1 MNHPITSPYLFWTH
15 VSLHLLQHIWSSNHG
30 LFSLFGCPLPS
41 PSSTFFFFKTRA
53 KYYSKFISKHK
64 IKVLLF
70 LSCLIN
76 FKVANLSSLKLGIIT
91 ILLQICKSLVNLVQN
106 HQNNKNFNHLS
117 QDIQDSSSHGKL
129 IQTWKLGFEHTNK
142 NHSNNHGKHHQ
153 S

>member
-1 MNHPITSPYLFWTH
+1 MSHFIFFNTFEAPTMAFFS
-15 VSLHLLQHIWSSNHG
+15 SLG
-30 LFSLFGCPLPS
+30 RPLPL
-41 PSSTFFFFKTRA
+41 PFIFFFFLKKRA
-53 KYYSKFISKHK
+53 KYYSKSISKHN

-70 LSCLIN
+70 LSCLIS
-76 FKVANLSSLKLGIIT
+76 FKVANPSSLKLGITT

-106 HQNNKNFNHLS
+106 HQNNKNFNHLN

-153 S
+153 SSPKQQCIV